1 MDELSGRLPVARVLM
16 CLGEARASGTLHVL
30 AGTRRVSLRL
40 RDGRL
45 YTVEGT
51 GHLTLGD
58 MLLRARGGEH
68 AFGRAIVD
76 LPPHDQVGSC
86 LVERGVVSATELC
99 AGLRALHLER
109 LTWLFRH
116 VELRLVAQQPLGA
129 GERGLRASTPL
140 IAAVP
145 KALGAACAID
155 PRALQPSL
163 SGRREAQGARSF
175 ALLAQKRR
183 AAARGADA
191 AQLLDLPRGAGRL
204 DAQRRLRSLARAV
217 HPDLFRSTHP
227 TLAEEADKVLATLTR
242 AAARYA
248 TVR

>member
-1 MDELSGRLPVARVLM
+1 MDELAGRLPVARVLM
-16 CLGEARASGTLHVL
+16 CLGQTRASCTLHVL

-45 YTVEGT
+45 YAVEGT

-68 AFGRAIVD
+68 DFGRAIVD

-86 LVERGVVSATELC
+86 LVERGLVSAAELC

-116 VELRLVAQQPLGA
+116 VELRLLVQQPFGA
-129 GERGLRASTPL
+129 GDRGLRASTPL
-140 IAAVP
+140 TELVP
-145 KALGAACAID
+145 RALGAACGVD
-155 PRALQPSL
+155 PRALQLQAP
-163 SGRREAQGARSF
+163 RTAQGARSF

-191 AQLLDLPRGAGRL
+191 AQLPDLPRGAGRL

-227 TLAEEADKVLATLTR
+227 ALAAEADKVLATLTR

-248 TVR
+248 NAR